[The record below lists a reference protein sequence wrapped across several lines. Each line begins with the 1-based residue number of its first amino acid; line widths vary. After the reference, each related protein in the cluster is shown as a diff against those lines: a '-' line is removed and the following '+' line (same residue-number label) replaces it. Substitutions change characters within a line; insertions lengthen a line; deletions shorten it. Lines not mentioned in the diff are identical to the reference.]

1 MELKIM
7 LSRNL
12 FNSILIISVCWAL
25 SAQAA
30 PQETAS
36 SPQEGID
43 DQPVRLPA
51 VESSSLPGDAGFVV
65 DGAQVEDRR
74 SALVRWWNYQAK
86 PHLQASHWGYPE
98 FFEEMPWGSSVRAHQ
113 CAQIASGLQNRLMLY
128 QYDFHEGSVLLNRQ
142 GQLRLR
148 DLAAAYPHWSHHRLV
163 IESTPDHP
171 QLAIARRNHVMKWLH
186 DHDVPA
192 RVEVGSPSGLL
203 PFGDE
208 LILTNKNLL
217 RQLQTGGMPMST
229 GGGRSGGGSGIQT
242 SQPN

>member
-1 MELKIM
+1 LD
-7 LSRNL
+7 
-12 FNSILIISVCWAL
+12 SILIISVCWAL

-43 DQPVRLPA
+43 HQPVRLPA
-51 VESSSLPGDAGFVV
+51 VESSSLPEGAGLVV
-65 DGAQVEDRR
+65 DGAEVEDRR

-86 PHLQASHWGYPE
+86 PRLQASHWGYPE

-113 CAQIASGLQNRLMLY
+113 CAQIASGLENRLVLY
-128 QYDFHEGSVLLNRQ
+128 QYDFHEGSVTLNRT

-163 IESTPDHP
+163 IESTPDNP
-171 QLAIARRNHVMKWLH
+171 PLAIARRNHVMALLH

-192 RVEVGSPSGLL
+192 RVEVDSPSGLL
-203 PFGDE
+203 PSGDE

-217 RQLQTGGMPMST
+217 RQLQTGGTPISP

-242 SQPN
+242 SQSN